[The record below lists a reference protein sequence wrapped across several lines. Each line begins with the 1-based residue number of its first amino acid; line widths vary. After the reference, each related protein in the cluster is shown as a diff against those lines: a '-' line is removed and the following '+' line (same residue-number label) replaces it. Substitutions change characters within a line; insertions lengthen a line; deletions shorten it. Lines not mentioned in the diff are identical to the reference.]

1 LQLIRIAG
9 PTEPMRRLAEID
21 GLDIE
26 RTSAR
31 RLDDERWQVSG
42 YATDA
47 ALATLRERGLQVE
60 AVVEPDALAEQRQ
73 VLFTRLEA
81 EQAREAAGD

>member
-1 LQLIRIAG
+1 MQIIRIAG

-21 GLDIE
+21 GLDFE

-31 RLDDERWQVSG
+31 RLDDDRWQVSA

-60 AVVEPDALAEQRQ
+60 EVVEPEELAEQRQ
-73 VLFTRLEA
+73 ELYARLA
-81 EQAREAAGD
+81 ADQAREAAE